1 MKNLNKREKKSRIYM
16 EKYYELIIYLLDCYN
31 DGLFE
36 KEVLKGIPEE
46 DIQAAR
52 KWVYQ
57 RQKNHDNSDFGV
69 VDNSDRIQNAF
80 DFEEWEWS
88 DN

>member
-1 MKNLNKREKKSRIYM
+1 MN
-16 EKYYELIIYLLDCYN
+16 KYYELIIYLVDCYN
-31 DGLFE
+31 DGLFG
-36 KEVLKGIPEE
+36 KEVLNGIPEE

-57 RQKNHDNSDFGV
+57 RQKNRDNA
-69 VDNSDRIQNAF
+69 DRIQNSF
-80 DFEEWEWS
+80 DFEEWVWS